1 MASKETKTLN
11 HTTKVF
17 EHNHYKSV
25 SFFTSAYFFLKPL
38 FAVFKW
44 GGVLVC
50 GLLLLSLFFGIIWLG
65 GKYNELGSI
74 KEKITTPPQ
83 SSVVY
88 DRNGEEMFKFYDDKE
103 KREIVSLD
111 EIPEAMQLAVIAM
124 EDENFYYNE
133 DGIPWTNLLAAAL
146 KCLKPGSST
155 EYGADRCRGGSGL
168 SQQLMKKTITQR
180 TKASIDN
187 KVDELLGAYK
197 FNQEVGKQDVLRIY
211 LNVVPFGRNTAGV
224 QAASM
229 TYFGHKIDEKAN
241 DGSPKLSIAEAC
253 LLGSM
258 LPKPEAFALAI
269 RDKLKDGKTSDN
281 YDELMGRKDSCI
293 EKLGTKEIR
302 GAGKGSFIR
311 GNEIMKY
318 KNQEFNFVPYKS
330 EEIKFG
336 HIKNF
341 LMEELVNKYKESKT
355 KNPYDFKDEGDVL
368 SKGLKIKTTFDTKLQ
383 KQIEDITT
391 RYVKEQIVPNGGNNA
406 AAIVLD
412 GPTGE
417 ILAMIGSADFNNK
430 DIQGEV
436 NIVTAPRQPGSSIKP
451 YVYAS
456 AFERGF
462 NPATLLLDAA
472 IDFGSFK
479 PLNFDKKFYGAISMR
494 NALQNSLNIPAVK
507 ALYLSADPSNLP
519 NGTSGLDN
527 FKLFIDKV
535 GLKFPYW
542 DQGQCGVATALGSCE
557 VKMINHAT
565 GINTI
570 LQDGKMSPST
580 PFLEIKSNSNSIVK
594 SQTAV
599 QDLYNIAINSDNN
612 PYKVVE
618 KAIDPAIAHQVA
630 NVLADSAARYSSI
643 WGNTSK
649 YLTLDDWSSING
661 IAAKTGT
668 TNDVKDMWV
677 VGGSPYYTV
686 LVWAGNTDGKPMKIE
701 ASSSGVT
708 GPYWKEI
715 MALLHKDKIKKGFS
729 KEGLKETEL
738 SVNTGLLQDGGK
750 KELLT
755 ENQIKLL
762 KDAKERLSKFEYKF
776 YENSIFS
783 NRTIAVNQSIKVNK
797 LDNKIIP
804 NNDQGNAW
812 PTEFTMI
819 VNCAA
824 ISSEF
829 PKSNNWGGG
838 GTKNCPNE
846 VSELNKDNIKIEIN
860 ANISNGQQAQN
871 QIVAFIKNPSSG
883 IKTKSIEIKINGQY
897 YSSLQ
902 DSDSIQQDVTGLE
915 GVKDVEI
922 TVRNDANQEQKFQ
935 FLAVKF
941 GNTNSSIISSTSGSS
956 ITNITNQIV
965 TISPQSNN
973 PAIDSP
979 ILNP

>member
-1 MASKETKTLN
+1 MASKEIKLLN
-11 HTTKVF
+11 HGTNML
-17 EHNHYKSV
+17 EHNHEKPTG
-25 SFFTSAYFFLKPL
+25 FFASAYFFIKPL
-38 FAVFKW
+38 FTVFKW
-44 GGVLVC
+44 SGVFVC
-50 GLLLLSLFFGIIWLG
+50 AALLLSTFFGILWVS

-83 SSVVY
+83 SSIVY
-88 DRNGEEMFKFYDDKE
+88 DRNGEEMFKFYDDNE
-103 KREIVSLD
+103 KREIVNLD
-111 EIPEAMQLAVIAM
+111 QIPEVMQLAVIAM
-124 EDENFYYNE
+124 EDENFYYND
-133 DGIPWTNLLAAAL
+133 DGIPWTNLFAAAI
-146 KCLKPGSST
+146 KCLKPGST
-155 EYGADRCRGGSGL
+155 AEFGADRCRGGSGL

-180 TKASIDN
+180 TKASVDN

-197 FNQEVGKQDVLRIY
+197 FNQEVSKQDVLRIY

-229 TYFGHKIDEKAN
+229 TYFGHKIDEKN
-241 DGSPKLSIAEAC
+241 KDGKFKLSVSEAC

-258 LPKPEAFALAI
+258 LPKPEAFAVAI
-269 RDKLKDGKTSDN
+269 RDKLKDGKSNDT
-281 YDELMGRKDSCI
+281 YDELIGRKNSCI
-293 EKLGTKEIR
+293 EKLGAKEIR
-302 GAGKGSFIR
+302 GPGTVNFVQAS
-311 GNEIMKY
+311 EVEKY
-318 KNQEFNFVPYKS
+318 KKEEFTFIPYKS
-330 EEIKFG
+330 EEAKYG
-336 HIKNF
+336 HIKGF
-341 LMEELVNKYKESKT
+341 LMDELVNKYKETKT

-383 KQIEDITT
+383 KQVEDITT
-391 RYVKEQIVPNGGNNA
+391 KYVKEQVIPNGGNNA

-417 ILAMIGSADFNNK
+417 ILAMVGSADFNNK
-430 DIQGEV
+430 DIQGQV
-436 NIVTAPRQPGSSIKP
+436 NIVTSPRQPGSSIKP

-456 AFERGF
+456 AFEKGF
-462 NPATLLLDAA
+462 NPATLLLDAS

-507 ALYLSADPSNLP
+507 ALYLSADPSNFP

-527 FKLFIDKV
+527 FKTFIDKV
-535 GLKFPYW
+535 GLKFPFW
-542 DQGQCGVATALGSCE
+542 DQGMCGVATALGGCE
-557 VKMINHAT
+557 VKMIDHAT

-570 LQDGKMSPST
+570 LQEGKKIPAT

-594 SQTAV
+594 SETAV
-599 QDLYNIAINSDNN
+599 QDLYNIAVNSENS

-618 KAIDPAIAHQVA
+618 KAIDPAVARQVA
-630 NVLADSAARYSSI
+630 NVLTDTNARYPSI

-649 YLTLDDWSSING
+649 YLTLDDWSSVNG

-715 MALLHKDKIKKGFS
+715 MTLLHKDKTKKGFS

-738 SVNTGLLQDGGK
+738 SANTGLLQDGGK

-755 ENQIKLL
+755 DNQIKAL
-762 KDAKERLSKFEYKF
+762 KEAKDRLAKPEYKF
-776 YENSIFS
+776 SENSIFA
-783 NRTIAVNQSIKVNK
+783 NRTIAVNQSVKVNK

-804 NNDQGNAW
+804 DNDQGKAW
-812 PTEFTMI
+812 PVELTTS

-829 PKSNNWGGG
+829 PKSNNWNGGG
-838 GTKNCPNE
+838 KLNCPTE
-846 VSELNKDNIKIEIN
+846 ISDLNKDNAKIEIN
-860 ANISNGQQAQN
+860 ANISSGQQAPS
-871 QIVAFIKNPSSG
+871 QIVAFIKNPG
-883 IKTKSIEIKINGQY
+883 TAIKTKSIEIKINGQY
-897 YSSLQ
+897 YGSLQ
-902 DSDSIQQDVTGLE
+902 DSDSIQQDVSTID

-935 FLAVKF
+935 FPGVKF
-941 GNTNSSIISSTSGSS
+941 GGNNSNNVIISS
-956 ITNITNQIV
+956 NLPNQTVI
-965 TISPQSNN
+965 INPQQNN
-973 PAIDSP
+973 PFVNNP